1 MSEFDDWPVAVPVN
15 NDKVSIAC
23 IVKEVST
30 DALEWILGLHWG
42 VGGGSI
48 GLRRDYAVAMLA
60 SLT

>member
-1 MSEFDDWPVAVPVN
+1 MSKFDDWSVAVPVN

-42 VGGGSI
+42 CGWSI
-48 GLRRDYAVAMLA
+48 GLRRGYAVAMLA